1 MIRSPHACPA
11 CRREPPQAVWSKT
24 RDGEWQ
30 RGDGAERWDGR
41 MRFPCDQC
49 MFGAS
54 PTGPGTYTQAN
65 GMKVEGV
72 VDTEATKHECVVFSG
87 HVKTT
92 KPDGSWYE
100 GGMVRNKREGTG
112 KHVNSVGEVYE
123 GEWRNDKREGQ
134 GEFTSQAA
142 SATCLRSHGKNVYAK
157 MVRYK
162 GAWKEG
168 LPHGRGDMEYF
179 RSESK
184 SGAKGESNG
193 AAAGK
198 DNERYIRRFEG
209 KFVHGCPTSGTLET
223 GDGERY
229 DAEFDGKAKGGD
241 FAAWYWAPKTDAQ
254 RIGGRLVDVPKG
266 CEEYRAVCTE
276 FHKSMRAAVVR
287 IQRVENEHLR
297 LLYSVEVAGMQAR
310 MQARPDHDKSSEQ
323 AVDMWAFHGP
333 GAKSVCQNCASLC
346 RARFTRA

>member
-1 MIRSPHACPA
+1 MH
-11 CRREPPQAVWSKT
+11 
-24 RDGEWQ
+24 
-30 RGDGAERWDGR
+30 
-41 MRFPCDQC
+41 FPCDQC

-54 PTGPGTYTQAN
+54 PTGRGTYTQAN
-65 GMKVEGV
+65 GMRVEGV
-72 VDTEATKHECVVFSG
+72 VDTEATKHECVMFSG

-92 KPDGSWYE
+92 KPDGSRYE
-100 GGMVRNKREGTG
+100 GGMLRNKREGTG

-142 SATCLRSHGKNVYAK
+142 SATCLRSHGTNLYAK

-168 LPHGRGDMEYF
+168 LPHGQGAMEYF
-179 RSESK
+179 GSESK
-184 SGAKGESNG
+184 SGAKGGSNG

-198 DNERYIRRFEG
+198 DDKKWMRRFVGE
-209 KFVHGCPTSGTLET
+209 FVEDCPTSGTLET
-223 GDGERY
+223 GDGETY
-229 DAEFDGKAKGGD
+229 EVEFDGKAKAGD

-254 RIGGRLVDVPKG
+254 RIGGRLVDVATG
-266 CEEYRAVCTE
+266 SEEFRAVCTE
-276 FHKSMRAAVVR
+276 FHKTMQQAVAS
-287 IQRVENEHLR
+287 IQRVENDHLR

-333 GAKSVCQNCASLC
+333 GAKSVCQNCASVC
-346 RARFTRA
+346 RAGFTSA